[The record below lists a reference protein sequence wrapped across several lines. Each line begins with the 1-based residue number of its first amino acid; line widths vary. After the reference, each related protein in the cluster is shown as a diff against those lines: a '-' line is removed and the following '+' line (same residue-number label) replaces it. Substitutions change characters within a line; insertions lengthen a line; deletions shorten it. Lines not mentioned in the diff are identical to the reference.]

1 MTQPDA
7 GASGTGRPLRVAV
20 VGAGP
25 AGLYTADGLTF
36 DAQDIQVDL
45 IERLAS
51 PFGLLKFGVAPDHL
65 AIRGATSAL
74 QEVLDRP
81 TVRLFCNVEVGT
93 AVSVDTLRQ
102 RYDAVVYATGAD
114 ADRTLGVP
122 GEELT
127 GSVSATELVK
137 WYTGHPEAGVFD
149 LTSTR
154 SVVVVGAGNVAL
166 DVTRML
172 VKDPRALEGIDLPED
187 VLAALRRSSVAD
199 VHILARRGP
208 EHARFSTKELRE
220 LDQLEGVDL
229 VVDPGELRDV
239 RPEGLSPVVRRNLTL
254 FGDWAAQGRAAAPR
268 RVHFHFHTSAVAIE
282 GDGAV
287 SAVRANCAHGGD
299 PEHAEHA
306 VFPAELVVRAVG
318 YRSRAIPGIPFA
330 ADTHTIPHE
339 DHRVLRGEEPS
350 LGEYA
355 VGWAKRGPTGVL
367 GRSRSDAED
376 TVGSIRA
383 DRDRLIAR
391 GPDPG
396 GAADLLAGVAPG
408 TGAVIRTGRRPAS
421 S

>member
-1 MTQPDA
+1 MTQLDARPA
-7 GASGTGRPLRVAV
+7 GAGRPFRVAV

-36 DAQDIQVDL
+36 DTDDVRVDL

-51 PFGLLKFGVAPDHL
+51 PFGLLRFGVAPDHL
-65 AIRGATSAL
+65 AIRGAASAL

-81 TVRLFCNVEVGT
+81 AVRLFCNVEVGT
-93 AVSVDTLRQ
+93 TVSVETLRQ

-114 ADRTLGVP
+114 ADRTLGVL
-122 GEELT
+122 GEELA

-137 WYTGHPEAGVFD
+137 WYTGHPEAGGFD
-149 LTSTR
+149 LSSTR

-172 VKDPRALEGIDLPED
+172 VKDPRALEGTDLPED
-187 VLAALRRSSVAD
+187 VLVALRRSAVSD
-199 VHILARRGP
+199 VHILVRRGP

-220 LDQLEGVDL
+220 FDQLDGVDL
-229 VVDPGELRDV
+229 VVDPGELGAV
-239 RPEGLSPVVRRNLTL
+239 PTKGLSPVVRRNLTQ
-254 FGDWAAQGRAAAPR
+254 FGEWAAEERTGAPR
-268 RVHFHFHTSAVAIE
+268 RVHFHFRTSTVAIE

-287 SAVRANCAHGGD
+287 SAVRASRAHSGD
-299 PEHAEHA
+299 AQEA
-306 VFPAELVVRAVG
+306 VFAADLVVRAVG

-330 ADTHTIPHE
+330 VDTHTIPHE
-339 DHRVLRGEEPS
+339 DHRVLRGQEPS
-350 LGEYA
+350 VGEYA

-367 GRSRSDAED
+367 GRSRSDADD

-383 DRDRLIAR
+383 DRDQLIAR

-396 GAADLLAGVAPG
+396 GAADLLSGDPPSVVPL
-408 TGAVIRTGRRPAS
+408 TRTGRRPAS

>member
-1 MTQPDA
+1 MTQSDA
-7 GASGTGRPLRVAV
+7 CPADVGRPLRVAV

-36 DAQDIQVDL
+36 AADDVQVDL
-45 IERLAS
+45 IERLAA

-65 AIRGATSAL
+65 AIRRAASVL

-81 TVRLFCNVEVGT
+81 AVRLFCNVEVGT
-93 AVSVDTLRQ
+93 TVSVDTLRQ

-122 GEELT
+122 GEELA

-149 LTSTR
+149 LSSTR

-172 VKDPRALEGIDLPED
+172 VKDPQALEGTDVPED
-187 VLAALRRSSVAD
+187 VLAALRRSSVSD

-208 EHARFSTKELRE
+208 EHTRFSTKELSE
-220 LDQLEGVDL
+220 LARLDGVDL
-229 VVDPGELRDV
+229 VVDPDELRAD
-239 RPEGLSPVVRRNLTL
+239 RPEGLSAMVRRNLAL
-254 FGDWAAQGRAAAPR
+254 FDDWAAEKRAGAPR
-268 RVHFHFHTSAVAIE
+268 RVHFHFHTSTVAIE
-282 GDGAV
+282 GADVV
-287 SAVRANCAHGGD
+287 SAVRASRAHGED
-299 PEHAEHA
+299 LEHT
-306 VFPAELVVRAVG
+306 VFVADLVVRAVG

-330 ADTHTIPHE
+330 PDTHTIPHE
-339 DHRVLRGEEPS
+339 DHRVLRGEES
-350 LGEYA
+350 SIGEYA
-355 VGWAKRGPTGVL
+355 VGWAKRGPSGVL
-367 GRSRSDAED
+367 GRSRSDADD
-376 TVGSIRA
+376 TIGSIRA

-396 GAADLLAGVAPG
+396 GAADLLSVRAH
-408 TGAVIRTGRRPAS
+408 AS
-421 S
+421 E